1 MNIFKKYKAKSI
13 AIIVSLF
20 IYGVMFLL
28 LAVIPGL
35 GSSSTIDESKMQE
48 EAIQFQLMEDI
59 AVRSLSATKITGD
72 KKISDKSSPAATKVV
87 ESKETPSDG
96 GKDLDE
102 DDSDDATN
110 VVLNNDSVMLEQ
122 LKKSLAVLKEVI
134 PEDSLEDNPI
144 AQKNTEKAH
153 QAFADKTQTTA
164 EDWEFIRN
172 NYRAIQNIRRLY
184 PYVLK
189 TKEIINNLNAKLATM
204 TDGRQKRQL
213 IKQTE
218 KELYGQFEKDVR
230 NMSYS
235 QGKLLLKLLA
245 RETNQTAY
253 GLIKTYKGGIPA
265 TFWYGVGLL
274 FHENLKARYDSLGED
289 AVLEKIIQKH
299 KLGKF

>member
-59 AVRSLSATKITGD
+59 AVRSLSTTKITGD

-144 AQKNTEKAH
+144 AQKNTEKAR

-172 NYRAIQNIRRLY
+172 NYRAIQNIRKLY